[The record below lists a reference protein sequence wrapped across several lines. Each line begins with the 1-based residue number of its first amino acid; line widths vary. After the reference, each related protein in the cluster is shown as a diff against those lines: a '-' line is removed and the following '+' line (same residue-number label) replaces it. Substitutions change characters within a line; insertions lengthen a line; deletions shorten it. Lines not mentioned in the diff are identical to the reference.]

1 MPALPLGPGRPPLPA
16 MPAMPGPLHT
26 GVIPEP
32 NLPLNPT
39 ARAFWDRHAA
49 RLRAAGLL
57 TDADLDSFAVLA
69 VTWSKLSA
77 ISASEPGAAQ
87 FREMVQLNQLLKQYQ
102 AYAREFGLLP
112 RDRKRSKIDAE
123 PQTQRDEFDL

>member
-1 MPALPLGPGRPPLPA
+1 MVDPPLP
-16 MPAMPGPLHT
+16 
-26 GVIPEP
+26 
-32 NLPLNPT
+32 LNKV
-39 ARAFWDRHAA
+39 AREFWDRHYD

-69 VTWSKLSA
+69 VTWSKLAVVSR
-77 ISASEPGAAQ
+77 SEPGADQ

-112 RDRKRSKIDAE
+112 RDRRRSKLDADA
-123 PQTQRDEFDL
+123 PPAKDEFGL